1 MYTDGGL
8 DYRTTYWNFKL
19 AHISTFI
26 ARDLDILIAARSAT
40 SQSICNPAERCMSLL
55 YLALQNI
62 SLKRNRMGANF
73 ELSVKPGTTFKKLRD
88 LSVKELNIKTA
99 LQESGTN
106 IILTKA

>member
-8 DYRTTYWNFKL
+8 DYRTTYWSVKL
-19 AHISTFI
+19 AHIATFI
-26 ARDLDILIAARSAT
+26 VGDLDMRIAARTAP

-62 SLKRNRMGANF
+62 SLKRNRMGANI
-73 ELSVKPGTTFKKLRD
+73 ELRVKPATTLKKLEIF
-88 LSVKELNIKTA
+88 VKEPKIKTA

-106 IILTKA
+106 IILTEA